1 MALKCDKC
9 RSKDRR
15 IVGLAF
21 MLLVALLIFGVLAV
35 VCAFIGLNIKII
47 PMVPFIHVPYS
58 QLVVLLDNLTMA
70 SPYLLQPQYTYY
82 DFFLCSSDPLTPIEP
97 YVKSSLNIE
106 LHSAHTCH
114 FFNILPEVVY
124 TLNII
129 VPSNYDTS
137 VSVVKPQLIPQF
149 VEVFFSSV
157 SYLDY
162 ISEIGKRTSR
172 MSIFP
177 SSFKS
182 ADWNVAQLNYS
193 IPLGGADVVQL
204 SDSSIEYWDSFTV
217 YGFSRKACPE
227 NSVCQVSICL
237 TDQGKEYLAANDAIL
252 SLVTNVK
259 IQLFDLVDCRPLQG
273 SPNILFNL
281 HSSNNLVTH
290 HSTVLLPDYF
300 DLQFTGGKVV
310 GQISNNVKYYQ
321 VSKIWGLSGQAVSY
335 FTSDRFF
342 YAARIRN
349 ALLGCFLGIVIGG
362 IIVFT
367 IVVLLYQKKPV
378 PWKLYLW
385 VRMIDSEL
393 DTEDNENF

>member
-1 MALKCDKC
+1 M
-9 RSKDRR
+9 
-15 IVGLAF
+15 
-21 MLLVALLIFGVLAV
+21 
-35 VCAFIGLNIKII
+35 
-47 PMVPFIHVPYS
+47 
-58 QLVVLLDNLTMA
+58 
-70 SPYLLQPQYTYY
+70 
-82 DFFLCSSDPLTPIEP
+82 
-97 YVKSSLNIE
+97 
-106 LHSAHTCH
+106 
-114 FFNILPEVVY
+114 
-124 TLNII
+124 
-129 VPSNYDTS
+129 
-137 VSVVKPQLIPQF
+137 
-149 VEVFFSSV
+149 
-157 SYLDY
+157 
-162 ISEIGKRTSR
+162 
-172 MSIFP
+172 
-177 SSFKS
+177 
-182 ADWNVAQLNYS
+182 
-193 IPLGGADVVQL
+193 
-204 SDSSIEYWDSFTV
+204 
-217 YGFSRKACPE
+217 
-227 NSVCQVSICL
+227 

-321 VSKIWGLSGQAVSY
+321 VSKIWGLSGQAISY

-342 YAARIRN
+342 DAARIRN